1 MPRRCGNHLS
11 NVVSRT
17 TLEGKMMAP
26 GKVLRFKLQ
35 TMDQKGR
42 PLDSPRV
49 MAEVSLVIEVPIPH
63 EDMANSAPIIQ
74 EYVRGLGPQFASVV
88 IENPV
93 DLIVRS

>member
-1 MPRRCGNHLS
+1 
-11 NVVSRT
+11 
-17 TLEGKMMAP
+17 
-26 GKVLRFKLQ
+26 
-35 TMDQKGR
+35 
-42 PLDSPRV
+42 